1 MLHVYCVL
9 TLLCVDRLAPEC
21 LTGHNFTS
29 SSDVWA
35 FAVTLWE
42 MFSGGT
48 HPWSGMSGDEVG
60 VILLDIIS
68 TLSTD
73 VVMSYSRYSRLLY
86 TVFFKNSFSN
96 NSVKN

>member
-1 MLHVYCVL
+1 LFSF
-9 TLLCVDRLAPEC
+9 TGSLCVDRLAPEC
-21 LTGHNFTS
+21 LTRHNFTS

-73 VVMSYSRYSRLLY
+73 VVMSYIQ
-86 TVFFKNSFSN
+86 
-96 NSVKN
+96 